1 MVSDDTKGRGVI
13 KLRDSKSRA
22 WIHVALSIVCALTV
36 LVGTA
41 SPAAA
46 QIDPIVL
53 GHAVDSSVQLSI
65 VVRGT
70 VDDREQVI
78 WYAVGSGTIISRDGL
93 ILTNNHLIAPAG
105 VNDKLA
111 ELEQQLAA
119 EGKEAQLEVEPDRF
133 MVAVSDGR
141 HLPEPRY
148 LAWVAATDPDLDL
161 AILRV
166 DADRDGVP
174 LDGATLTLPA
184 VPLGDSDAINLG
196 DPLHV
201 FGFPAIGSGSLTY
214 TAGVVSGFLFEEEID
229 GTAWINSDAVT
240 SGGNSG
246 GAALNSSGALI
257 GIPTSGSA
265 LDCRVGDT
273 NRDGNIGPEDV
284 GCLPTGGSLTQLRPI
299 NLARPLLESVDAAL
313 AGEIGTSI
321 AATLTPESDPLAANL
336 AAARGCAERG
346 DWRCATNFYRDVVA
360 NAPDDARLATD
371 LYAAYLALGRQEA
384 AAGRLDSARIAFNDA
399 QRVDP
404 TRADAEVELARLAP
418 YRGAISL
425 DSFEGEKHFLEA
437 EDGDTASSYQDGAF
451 VLDITQPGRISS
463 FPLTVTPL
471 AGEDYAAVLTLRS
484 VAGDGMVTFETHTSP
499 DGGQWVFA
507 VDPGNRTWEVLEYST
522 DDARFVPWTGAFAF
536 PEDVTGDVTSIELR
550 VTDGFPL
557 LLVNG
562 VDLAAAASTPLP
574 EIGSEGDL
582 RFGALMSSEGTE
594 PFSVEFDAIALYEL
608 A

>member
-1 MVSDDTKGRGVI
+1 M
-13 KLRDSKSRA
+13 
-22 WIHVALSIVCALTV
+22 ALALLCALALLTGWV
-36 LVGTA
+36 R
-41 SPAAA
+41 PAAA
-46 QIDPIVL
+46 QIDPIIL
-53 GHAVDSSVQLSI
+53 GHAVDATVQLSI

-78 WYAVGSGTIISRDGL
+78 WYAVGSGTIVSPGGL

-119 EGKEAQLEVEPDRF
+119 EGKEAHLEVEPDRF
-133 MVAVSDGR
+133 MVASSDGR

-161 AILRV
+161 AILRI

-174 LDGATLTLPA
+174 LDGADLSLPA
-184 VPLGDSDAINLG
+184 VPLGDSDAVNLG
-196 DPLHV
+196 DPVHV

-214 TAGVVSGFLFEEEID
+214 TTGVVSGFLFEEEID

-246 GAALNSSGALI
+246 GAALNSSGQLI

-273 NRDGNIGPEDV
+273 NRDGTIGPEDV

-299 NLARPLLESVDAAL
+299 NLARPLLEGVDAAV
-313 AGEIGTSI
+313 AGEIGTSV

-336 AAARGCAERG
+336 AAARGCAARG
-346 DWRCATNFYRDVVA
+346 DWRCATNFYRDAVA
-360 NAPDDARLATD
+360 NAPDDSSLLTD
-371 LYAAYLALGRQEA
+371 LYDAYLALGRQEA
-384 AAGRLDSARIAFNDA
+384 AAGRLDSARVAFQDA
-399 QRVDP
+399 QRRDP
-404 TRADAEVELARLAP
+404 SRADAEIELARIAP
-418 YRGAISL
+418 YRSAIAL
-425 DSFEGEKHFLEA
+425 DSFDGDKHFLES
-437 EDGDTASSYQDGAF
+437 ENDGVSSSYRDGAF
-451 VLDITQPGRISS
+451 ILNITEAGRISS
-463 FPLTVTPL
+463 FPLTKAPL
-471 AGEDYAAVLTLRS
+471 EGQNYAAVLDLRRTS
-484 VAGDGMVTFETHTSP
+484 GDGMVTFETHTDP
-499 DGGQWVFA
+499 DGGQFVFA
-507 VDPGNRTWEVLEYST
+507 VDPGNRTWEVLEYSS
-522 DDARFVPWTGAFAF
+522 DDAQFVPWAGAFSF
-536 PEDVTGDVTSIELR
+536 PDTVSGDVASIELR
-550 VTDGFPL
+550 VTEGFPL

-574 EIGSEGDL
+574 EIGAEGEL
-582 RFGALMSSEGTE
+582 WFGALMSSEGSE
-594 PFSVEFDAIALYEL
+594 PFVAEFDAIALYEL

>member
-1 MVSDDTKGRGVI
+1 
-13 KLRDSKSRA
+13 
-22 WIHVALSIVCALTV
+22 VALALLCALALLAGWV
-36 LVGTA
+36 R
-41 SPAAA
+41 PAAA
-46 QIDPIVL
+46 QIDPIIL
-53 GHAVDSSVQLSI
+53 GHAVDAAVQLSI

-78 WYAVGSGTIISRDGL
+78 WYAVGSGTIVSPDGL

-119 EGKEAQLEVEPDRF
+119 EGKEAHLEVEPDRF
-133 MVAVSDGR
+133 MVASSDGR

-161 AILRV
+161 AILRI

-174 LDGATLTLPA
+174 LDGADLSLPA
-184 VPLGDSDAINLG
+184 VPLGDSDAVNLG
-196 DPLHV
+196 DPVHV

-214 TAGVVSGFLFEEEID
+214 TTGVVSGFLFEEEID

-246 GAALNSSGALI
+246 GAALNASGQLI

-273 NRDGNIGPEDV
+273 NRDGTIGPEDV

-299 NLARPLLESVDAAL
+299 NLARPLLEGVDAAV
-313 AGEIGTSI
+313 AGEIGTSV

-336 AAARGCAERG
+336 AAARGCAARG
-346 DWRCATNFYRDVVA
+346 DWRCATNFYRDAVA
-360 NAPDDARLATD
+360 NAPDDSSLLTD
-371 LYAAYLALGRQEA
+371 LYDAYLALGRQEA
-384 AAGRLDSARIAFNDA
+384 AAGRLDSARVAFQDA
-399 QRVDP
+399 QRSDP
-404 TRADAEVELARLAP
+404 SRTDAEAELARIAP
-418 YRGAISL
+418 YRSAITL
-425 DSFEGEKHFLEA
+425 DSFAGEKHFLES
-437 EDGDTASSYQDGAF
+437 ENDGAASSYQDGAF
-451 VLDITQPGRISS
+451 VIDITQAGRISS
-463 FPLTVTPL
+463 FPLTTSPL
-471 AGEDYAAVLTLRS
+471 KGQNYAAVLDLRS
-484 VAGDGMVTFETHTSP
+484 TSGDGMVTFETHTDP
-499 DGGQWVFA
+499 DGGQFVFA
-507 VDPGNRTWEVLEYST
+507 VDPGNRTWEVLEYSS
-522 DDARFVPWTGAFAF
+522 DDAQFVPWAGAFSF
-536 PEDVTGDVTSIELR
+536 PDTVTGDVTNIELR
-550 VTDGFPL
+550 VTEGFPL

-574 EIGSEGDL
+574 EIGAEGEL

-594 PFSVEFDAIALYEL
+594 PFTAEFDAIGLYEI